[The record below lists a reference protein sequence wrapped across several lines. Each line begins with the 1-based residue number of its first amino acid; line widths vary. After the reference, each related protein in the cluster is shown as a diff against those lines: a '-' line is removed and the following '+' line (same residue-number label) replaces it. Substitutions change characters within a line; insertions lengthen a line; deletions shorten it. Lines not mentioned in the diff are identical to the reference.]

1 MIKIE
6 KDLLIED
13 IKNRLAFFG
22 YTILDSDALALNFVI
37 DKVENKIKNECSI
50 TEIPDGLYQVEIDRI
65 CGEFLFAKKQS
76 GQLTE
81 YDFDLIEKQIQDGD
95 TTVTYAIEA
104 GQTPEQRFDKLVKAL
119 MDSGKGEF
127 ASFRRLKW

>member
-1 MIKIE
+1 MII
-6 KDLLIED
+6 LLIDD
-13 IKNRLAFFG
+13 IKNRLASFG
-22 YTILDSDALALNFVI
+22 YTLLDTDNFALDFVI
-37 DKVENKIKNECSI
+37 DKVENKIKNECNI

-81 YDFDLIEKQIQDGD
+81 YDFDMIEKQIQDGD

-104 GQTPEQRFDKLVKAL
+104 GQTPEQRFDKLVKSL
-119 MDSGKGEF
+119 MDTGKGEF
-127 ASFRRLKW
+127 ASFRRLRW

>member
-1 MIKIE
+1 MSSIM
-6 KDLLIED
+6 ED
-13 IKNRLAFFG
+13 IKNRLKFLG
-22 YTILDSDALALNFVI
+22 YKLIDTDSLTIKFAI
-37 DKVENKIKNECSI
+37 DKVENKIKNECNI

-81 YDFDLIEKQIQDGD
+81 FDFDMIEKQIQDGD

-104 GQTPEQRFDKLVKAL
+104 GQTPEQRFDKLVKSL
-119 MDSGKGEF
+119 TDTGKGEF
-127 ASFRRLKW
+127 ASFRRLRW